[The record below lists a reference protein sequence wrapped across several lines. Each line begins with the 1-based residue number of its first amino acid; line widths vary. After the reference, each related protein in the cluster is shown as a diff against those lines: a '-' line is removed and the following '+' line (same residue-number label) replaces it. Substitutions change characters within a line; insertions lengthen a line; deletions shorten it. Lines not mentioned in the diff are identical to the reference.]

1 MVFLSN
7 RNYLRTYYNLRM
19 NSIKFLKFTIVFCIL
34 FSCSHESKV
43 EKEIVKIPV
52 NIKIERFDQSFAEL
66 TRENLPDLKENYP
79 FLFSEKYA
87 DSVWINKSKDTIQLE
102 INDEIKKIFNDL
114 SEEEEQL
121 KSLFQHVKYYFP
133 EIKEPRVITITS
145 DVDYRNKVVLSK
157 GLLIIAL
164 DTYLGTDHH
173 FYEGIQK
180 YLKQNF
186 ERNQIVSD
194 AASMYAKNR
203 VGPIRDRTF
212 MGNLVSF
219 GKELYLKDLFLPNNS
234 DARKMGYSEEQYAW
248 VVANEEEI
256 WRYFID
262 KQLLYSTD
270 GELMPRFL
278 YPAPFSKFYL
288 EEIDNEAPDRVGQ
301 FIGWKIV
308 ASYMKNNDVSLRQLL
323 LEDAETIFNKS
334 KYKPKRQ

>member
-1 MVFLSN
+1 MAFLSN
-7 RNYLRTYYNLRM
+7 RHYLETYYNLRM
-19 NSIKFLKFTIVFCIL
+19 NSIRFLKFTIVFYIL
-34 FSCSHESKV
+34 FSCSHENKV

-52 NIKIERFDQSFAEL
+52 DIKIERFDQSFAKL

-79 FLFSEKYA
+79 FLFSNKYA
-87 DSVWINKSKDTIQLE
+87 DSVWVNKSKDTIQLE
-102 INDEIKKIFNDL
+102 INDEIKKTFKDL

-121 KSLFQHVKYYFP
+121 NLLFQHIKYYFP

-145 DVDYRNKVVLSK
+145 DVDYQNKIVISK

-164 DTYLGTDHH
+164 DTYLGSDHH

-194 AASMYAKNR
+194 VASMYAKNK

-212 MGNLVSF
+212 LGNMISF
-219 GKELYLKDLFLPNNS
+219 GKELYLKNLFLPKISNS
-234 DARKMGYSEEQYAW
+234 IKMGYSEEQYAW
-248 VVANEEEI
+248 VEANEEEI
-256 WRYFID
+256 WRYFVD

-270 GELMPRFL
+270 SELMPRFL

-288 EEIDNEAPDRVGQ
+288 EEIDNESPDRVGQ
-301 FIGWKIV
+301 FIGWEIV
-308 ASYMKNNDVSLRQLL
+308 TSYMENNNVSLQQLL
-323 LEDAETIFNKS
+323 LEDAETIFNRS
-334 KYKPKRQ
+334 KYKPKR